1 MAAELKYYGHS
12 CFELRTA
19 GKSIIF
25 DPFISPNPLAAGIDI
40 QALKPDFMLISH
52 GHSDHIADAVQIAR
66 QSGCLVIGVW
76 EVTEWFKAQGIDN
89 VHPMNIGGARNFD
102 FGRVKLVNAVH
113 SSSFPDGSY
122 AGNPCGFLVMNEEL
136 NFYYSGD
143 TALHRDM
150 KLIPEFAAL
159 DAACLCIGDNFTMG
173 VDDALL
179 ASEFIRCDE
188 IVGMHFDTFGYITI
202 DHSAAQH
209 AFRDK
214 GKRLTLPAIGETITI

>member
-25 DPFISPNPLAAGIDI
+25 DPFIGPNPLAVNIDI
-40 QALKPDFMLISH
+40 SALQPDFMLISH

-89 VHPMNIGGARNFD
+89 VHPMNIGGARHFD

-122 AGNPCGFLVMNEEL
+122 AGNPCGFLVMNDEL

-188 IVGMHFDTFGYITI
+188 IIGMHFDTFGYITI
-202 DHSAAQH
+202 DHAAAQQ

-214 GKRLTLPAIGETITI
+214 GKRLTLPAIGDTITI

>member
-25 DPFISPNPLAAGIDI
+25 DPFIGPNPLAAGIDMST
-40 QALKPDFMLISH
+40 LNPDFMLISH

-66 QSGCLVIGVW
+66 QSACLVIGVW

-89 VHPMNIGGARNFD
+89 VHPMNIGGARHFD

-122 AGNPCGFLVMNEEL
+122 AGNPCGFLVMNDEL
-136 NFYYSGD
+136 NLYYSGD

-188 IVGMHFDTFGYITI
+188 IIGMHFDTFGYITI
-202 DHSAAQH
+202 DHAAAQQ

-214 GKRLTLPAIGETITI
+214 GKRLSLPAVGDTITI